1 MTYNLCRGPSK
12 CTLERRIDKA
22 MRKLDCIAP
31 SRGVS
36 ASLHES
42 VPVETIPLASSCR
55 KHLDQG
61 LPKYWPAGRKWPA
74 SPFLVARGT
83 SSECKGMFFSSKLK
97 KLKKL
102 KIERNAHK
110 KKQKNNFFIC
120 EKIHHLGVYC

>member
-110 KKQKNNFFIC
+110 KQKKNFFIC